1 MLLGS
6 SGAHFPAPSQPT
18 SSGMFQLYIILLQRC
33 VCWGQDNTAV
43 KTDVSGSDTIPGDK
57 REPAGAPTLHLGS
70 QNKESFSMQ

>member
-18 SSGMFQLYIILLQRC
+18 SSGMFQLYIILLNRC

-70 QNKESFSMQ
+70 QTKESFSMQ